1 MPLNILQGADEILI
15 DLETQ
20 AHPDPAALGSLEKGS
35 TIN

>member
-1 MPLNILQGADEILI
+1 MPLKILEGADEVLI

-20 AHPDPAALGSLEKGS
+20 VHPDPSALGSLEKGS